1 MSVNYIYLIQEY
13 RFVKT
18 NKNIYKLGMT
28 RQNNLEGVNQ
38 YPKGSILLLQTI
50 CNNGLFVKNKI
61 LQLFKNNFIHR
72 KDIGNDYFECEDYED
87 MITMMYPI
95 IRSNNTINISNDLS
109 DVIDDNAM
117 NDDNVIN
124 EGQ

>member
-1 MSVNYIYLIQEY
+1 MGVNYIYLIQEY

-18 NKNIYKLGMT
+18 NENIYKLGMT
-28 RQNNLEGVNQ
+28 RQNNLECVNQ
-38 YPKGSILLLQTI
+38 YPKGSILLVQTI

-72 KDIGNDYFECEDYED
+72 KDIGNDYFECEDYKD

-95 IRSNNTINISNDLS
+95 IKNNNTINDYNTIN
-109 DVIDDNAM
+109 DDNAI
-117 NDDNVIN
+117 ND
-124 EGQ
+124 GQ